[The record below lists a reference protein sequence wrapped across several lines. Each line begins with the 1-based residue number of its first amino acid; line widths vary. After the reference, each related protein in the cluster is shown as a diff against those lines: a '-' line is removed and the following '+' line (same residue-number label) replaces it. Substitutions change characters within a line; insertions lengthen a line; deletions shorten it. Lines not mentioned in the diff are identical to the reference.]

1 MSIDQQP
8 SLLYGEGA
16 RALQDSFDSRRL
28 ADRLAQLTL
37 HDALTE
43 DDIALIR
50 AQSTV
55 WLATVDADGW
65 PDVSYKGG
73 NPGFV
78 QVVNPRLLR
87 LPSFDGNG
95 MFRSLGNVIDNG
107 RIGLLFID
115 PTRPWRMRVHGRGTV
130 STRAEDCAAF
140 TGAQAVLEVEVLR
153 VFPNCGRYIHG
164 EDGISASVPQP
175 DRDAP
180 MASWKRF
187 DAIRDALPAD
197 DIARLDGEAAAGDA
211 SPGAGHTPQA

>member
-1 MSIDQQP
+1 MSVDQQP
-8 SLLYGEGA
+8 SPLYGAGA
-16 RALQDSFDSRRL
+16 RQLQDTFDSRRL
-28 ADRLAQLTL
+28 ADRLLQLTL

-78 QVVNPRLLR
+78 QVVDPRRLR
-87 LPSFDGNG
+87 VPSFDGNG

-107 RIGLLFID
+107 RIGLLFLD
-115 PTRPWRMRVHGRGTV
+115 PARPWRMRVHGRGTV
-130 STRAEDCAAF
+130 STRAEDCAPF
-140 TGAQAVLEVEVLR
+140 TGAQAVLEIEVLR

-164 EDGISASVPQP
+164 EDGISPSVPQP
-175 DRDAP
+175 GRDTP

-187 DAIRDALPAD
+187 DAIRDALPATD
-197 DIARLDGEAAAGDA
+197 VARLDADDAAKGRDA
-211 SPGAGHTPQA
+211 

>member
-8 SLLYGEGA
+8 SSLYGAGA
-16 RALQDSFDSRRL
+16 RALQDTFDSRRL

-37 HDALTE
+37 HDTLTD

-50 AQSTV
+50 TQSTV

-164 EDGISASVPQP
+164 EDGISPSVPQSG
-175 DRDAP
+175 RETP

-197 DIARLDGEAAAGDA
+197 DVARLDAEDTTANSATKGQE
-211 SPGAGHTPQA
+211 T

>member
-37 HDALTE
+37 HDTLTD

-107 RIGLLFID
+107 RIGLLFLD
-115 PTRPWRMRVHGRGTV
+115 LTRPWRMRVHGRGTV

-164 EDGISASVPQP
+164 EDGISPSVPQSG
-175 DRDAP
+175 RETP

-197 DIARLDGEAAAGDA
+197 DVARLDAEDTTANSATKGQE
-211 SPGAGHTPQA
+211 T